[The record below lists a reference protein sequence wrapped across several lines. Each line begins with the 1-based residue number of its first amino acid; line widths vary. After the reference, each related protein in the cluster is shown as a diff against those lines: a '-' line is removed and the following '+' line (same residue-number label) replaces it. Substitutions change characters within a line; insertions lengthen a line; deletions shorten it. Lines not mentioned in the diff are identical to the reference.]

1 MTPCPPDPD
10 LTELTQLLAE
20 LRDGRREALD
30 EAVARMYGPLRQ
42 AAARQLAR
50 EHPGHTLYPTA
61 LVHEAYL
68 RLAEATGL
76 AVQDR
81 QHFVAVATRV
91 MRQVLVDHARQRQ
104 ALKRG
109 GGLVRTTL
117 HDKDAV
123 AAEPSDDELV
133 ALDAALEH
141 LGAVDDR
148 ARTIVEYRFFAGL
161 TEEQTAELLGL
172 STRTVR
178 REWVK
183 ARAWLHATLA
193 GEIAGA

>member
-1 MTPCPPDPD
+1 VTPDCDAD
-10 LTELTQLLAE
+10 VSELTRLLAE

-30 EAVARMYGPLRQ
+30 EAVARMYGQLRQ

-50 EHPGHTLYPTA
+50 ERPEHTLYPTA

-68 RLAEATGL
+68 KLAEASGL
-76 AVQDR
+76 TVQDR
-81 QHFVAVATRV
+81 GHFVAVAARA
-91 MRQVLVDHARQRQ
+91 MRQVLVDHARQRH
-104 ALKRG
+104 AVKRG

-117 HDKDAV
+117 DDKDV
-123 AAEPSDDELV
+123 AAPGALDDDLV
-133 ALDAALEH
+133 ALDAALER

-148 ARTIVEYRFFAGL
+148 ARTIVEHRFFAGL

-172 STRTVR
+172 SVRTVR

-183 ARAWLHATLA
+183 ARAWLHASLY
-193 GEIAGA
+193 GEGVRA

>member
-1 MTPCPPDPD
+1 VTLCQPDPD
-10 LTELTQLLAE
+10 LTELTRLLAE
-20 LRDGRREALD
+20 LRDGRRGALD
-30 EAVARMYGPLRQ
+30 EAVARMYGALRQ

-50 EHPGHTLYPTA
+50 ERPGHTLYPTA

-68 RLAEATGL
+68 RLADSTGL
-76 AVQDR
+76 TVQDR
-81 QHFVAVATRV
+81 QHFIAVAARA
-91 MRQVLVDHARQRQ
+91 MRQVLVDHARQRR

-109 GGLVRTTL
+109 GGLMRTTL

-123 AAEPSDDELV
+123 APDASDDELV
-133 ALDAALEH
+133 ALDAALVR

-172 STRTVR
+172 SARTVR

-193 GEIAGA
+193 GAIAGA